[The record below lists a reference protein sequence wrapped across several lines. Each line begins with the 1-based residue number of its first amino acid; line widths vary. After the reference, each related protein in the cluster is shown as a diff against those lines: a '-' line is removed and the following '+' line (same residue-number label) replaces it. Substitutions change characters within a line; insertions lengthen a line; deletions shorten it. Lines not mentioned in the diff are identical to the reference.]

1 MGSENNHFP
10 TIQIFFKML
19 IMTKTLKEIY
29 MDNNILSEKNI
40 SFNEIEK
47 KIFMT
52 ACEWA
57 QKLTKYLLESIDKE
71 LAESRDKKEYRSK
84 GKRKTTIKTVYGE
97 VEYSRHVYET
107 KTEAGKKAYLY
118 LLDREIGMDKIGLI
132 STNLAEKITAT
143 VVESPFRVTAKTIT
157 ETCGQSISHG
167 GVWNVVQMVGEKM
180 NEEEDADVKK
190 LKSGSPEGKKEVKV
204 LFEEMDGLWIKMQG
218 HSAKKA
224 PGKEMKIGTVYEG
237 WDTDSKDARRLVG
250 KTVIAGME
258 KSSEFLEKREA
269 QINSIYNTDEIEL
282 RILNGDGG
290 SWISDPYGDD
300 IIEQLDRFHVIKA
313 IREKI
318 AHEDYQKKLR
328 KLLGERKIEELIEA
342 VQIYADSV
350 AAKDENDKKESNALE
365 LKKHLENNKE
375 KILRYDERDLSI
387 PQPPEG
393 VVYKGMGVQENQN
406 ATVIAMR
413 MKHGRKRWKEHS
425 ANNMA
430 KLLYHN
436 ENGNLLEKVKRY
448 TDGALSE
455 EMLKENIEILSAA
468 KAPKK
473 DGKGSPYVD
482 VFGVHMP
489 IFDSSNI
496 TSAKMFK
503 RLIWGRNC

>member
-1 MGSENNHFP
+1 
-10 TIQIFFKML
+10 
-19 IMTKTLKEIY
+19 
-29 MDNNILSEKNI
+29 
-40 SFNEIEK
+40 
-47 KIFMT
+47 
-52 ACEWA
+52 
-57 QKLTKYLLESIDKE
+57 
-71 LAESRDKKEYRSK
+71 
-84 GKRKTTIKTVYGE
+84 
-97 VEYSRHVYET
+97 
-107 KTEAGKKAYLY
+107 
-118 LLDREIGMDKIGLI
+118 
-132 STNLAEKITAT
+132 
-143 VVESPFRVTAKTIT
+143 
-157 ETCGQSISHG
+157 
-167 GVWNVVQMVGEKM
+167 
-180 NEEEDADVKK
+180 
-190 LKSGSPEGKKEVKV
+190 
-204 LFEEMDGLWIKMQG
+204 
-218 HSAKKA
+218 
-224 PGKEMKIGTVYEG
+224 
-237 WDTDSKDARRLVG
+237 
-250 KTVIAGME
+250 ME

>member
-1 MGSENNHFP
+1 
-10 TIQIFFKML
+10 
-19 IMTKTLKEIY
+19 
-29 MDNNILSEKNI
+29 
-40 SFNEIEK
+40 
-47 KIFMT
+47 
-52 ACEWA
+52 
-57 QKLTKYLLESIDKE
+57 
-71 LAESRDKKEYRSK
+71 
-84 GKRKTTIKTVYGE
+84 
-97 VEYSRHVYET
+97 
-107 KTEAGKKAYLY
+107 
-118 LLDREIGMDKIGLI
+118 
-132 STNLAEKITAT
+132 
-143 VVESPFRVTAKTIT
+143 
-157 ETCGQSISHG
+157 
-167 GVWNVVQMVGEKM
+167 
-180 NEEEDADVKK
+180 
-190 LKSGSPEGKKEVKV
+190 
-204 LFEEMDGLWIKMQG
+204 
-218 HSAKKA
+218 
-224 PGKEMKIGTVYEG
+224 
-237 WDTDSKDARRLVG
+237 
-250 KTVIAGME
+250 ME

-393 VVYKGMGVQENQN
+393 VVYKGMGVQEN
-406 ATVIAMR
+406 
-413 MKHGRKRWKEHS
+413 
-425 ANNMA
+425 
-430 KLLYHN
+430 HN